1 MRQRGIIFML
11 HFIPGEGAV
20 GNDWIEGL
28 AVRLAGLESVKKRN
42 LYPSPDVHPELYILG
57 SGG

>member
-1 MRQRGIIFML
+1 ML

-57 SGG
+57 SGGLP